1 MLPEPSQVLASLQDF
16 QLLVDNLPQLVWVAL
31 PDGNAVYYNQR
42 WYEYTGLDYGKSGST
57 TWISVLH
64 PEDHSRSLKAWQHAL
79 GTGEAY
85 QIEYRCKRHDGIYRW
100 FLCQVLPQRNQQGE
114 IIKWYSSCTDI
125 HEQKLSQAAFEQDHQ
140 QEQAATEA
148 ERSRLYELFMQ
159 APAGIALLE
168 GPDLVYRMANQE
180 YYKILGRSPRILG
193 KPGRVAFP
201 EGIEQGIWDLLDGL
215 YASGEVYVGKEFR
228 ALIDMQGNGKLTEQY
243 YDFVFQPVKAHA
255 RQVTGILI
263 TALNVTSQVEARRGI
278 LERETYFRQMADN
291 VPVMIWITRADGY
304 CTYLNEQ
311 WYAYTGQQQEQAL
324 GSGWLDATH
333 PEDAPMTTALFLEAN
348 DKQAPFSLRYRLRG
362 QNGTYRWFMD
372 RALPKFSPSGTFE
385 GYVGVVLDIHEQR
398 QAEQALQES
407 KERFQGAVAAMEGI
421 LWTNNARGEMVGPQP
436 GWAGLTGQSDEEYQ
450 GYGWASAVH
459 PEDAQATVEAWNQAV
474 ASQEPFVFEHRV
486 RKQDGQWGRFSIR
499 AIPLLEED
507 GRIREWVGVHTEVTQ
522 QREAEE
528 ALLRLTQALAASNE
542 ELREANQELSRSNLQ
557 LTRTNDDLDNFVYAA
572 SHDLKAPI
580 LNIEGLLK
588 ILDRQLSP
596 QTRQNPVVGQIYA
609 LLYGSVERFKTTIGD
624 LTQVARIGKEGE
636 EDVSAIALSEV
647 LGEVLKDLQP
657 QIEETR
663 ARIET
668 QLDCQAVHFSRKNLK
683 SVLYNLLSNALKY
696 RSPDREPRV
705 KISCRREVTY
715 QVLTVE
721 DNGLG
726 MDMRQEEKIFALFK
740 RLHAHV
746 EGTGIGLY
754 IVKKMIENAGGR
766 IEVESQVGVG
776 STFRVY
782 FKIPNLE

>member
-1 MLPEPSQVLASLQDF
+1 VLPEPNQSLTSLQDF
-16 QLLVDNLPQLVWVAL
+16 QLLTDNLPQLICVSL
-31 PDGNAVYYNQR
+31 PDGHPVYYNQR
-42 WYEYTGLDYGKSGST
+42 WYEYTGLDYEQLGTVG
-57 TWISVLH
+57 WDGMLH
-64 PEDHSRSLKAWQHAL
+64 PEDSPRSLEAWQHAL
-79 GTGEAY
+79 QAGEAY
-85 QIEYRCKRHDGIYRW
+85 QIELRCRRHDGMYRW
-100 FLCQVLPQRNQQGE
+100 FLCQTSPQQNQQGE

-125 HEQKLSQAAFEQDHQ
+125 HEQKLSQVALHEGQ

-148 ERSRLYELFMQ
+148 ERSHLYELFMQ

-180 YYKILGRSPRILG
+180 YYKILGRTPQILG

-201 EGIEQGIWDLLDGL
+201 EGVEQGIWDLLDQL

-228 ALIDMQGNGKLTEQY
+228 ALIDMQGNGELTEQY
-243 YDFVFQPVKAHA
+243 YDFVFQPVKAQA
-255 RQVTGILI
+255 GQVTGILV
-263 TALNVTSQVEARRGI
+263 TALNVTSQVEARKGI

-304 CTYLNEQ
+304 CTYFNEQ

-324 GSGWLDATH
+324 GSGWLEATH
-333 PEDAPMTTALFLEAN
+333 PEDAPMTTALFLEATAE
-348 DKQAPFSLRYRLRG
+348 QTPFSLRYRLRG
-362 QNGTYRWFMD
+362 QDGTYRWFMN
-372 RALPKFSPSGTFE
+372 RALPKFSASGTFE
-385 GYVGVVLDIHEQR
+385 GYVGVVLDIHEQK
-398 QAEQALQES
+398 QAEHALQES

-421 LWTNNARGEMVGPQP
+421 LWTNNAHGEMVGPQP
-436 GWAGLTGQSDEEYQ
+436 GWAGLTGQSDEAYQ

-459 PEDAQATVEAWNQAV
+459 PEDAPATVEAWNQAV
-474 ASQEPFVFEHRV
+474 ASQQPFVFEHRV
-486 RKQDGQWGRFSIR
+486 RKKNGQWGRFSIR

-507 GRIREWVGVHTEVTQ
+507 GKIREWVGVHTEVTQ

-528 ALLRLTQALAASNE
+528 ALQRLSQALAASNE
-542 ELREANQELSRSNLQ
+542 ELRASNQELSRSNLQ

-588 ILDRQLSP
+588 TLDRQLSP

-609 LLYGSVERFKTTIGD
+609 LLYGSVERFKTTIAD

-636 EDVSAIALSEV
+636 EDISAIALSEV
-647 LGEVLKDLQP
+647 LGEVLKDLAP
-657 QIEETR
+657 QIEETG

-668 QLDCQAVHFSRKNLK
+668 QLDCRAVHFSRKNLK
-683 SVLYNLLSNALKY
+683 SVLYNLLSNAVKY
-696 RSPDREPRV
+696 RSPDRPLRV
-705 KISCRREVTY
+705 DITCGPEGTH
-715 QVLTVE
+715 QVLTVA

-726 MDMRQEEKIFALFK
+726 MDMRQEEKIFGLFK
-740 RLHAHV
+740 RLHNHV

-754 IVKKMIENAGGR
+754 IVKKMVENAGGK
-766 IEVESQVGVG
+766 IAVESKVGEG

-782 FKIPNLE
+782 FKG